1 MIAIADDEAGVTV
14 FRAFLMTARH
24 RGNPRR
30 TMLVDGPGIRDA
42 RPSGKRLDPILARR
56 VPCNVLSVSRGP
68 MCVWAVH

>member
-24 RGNPRR
+24 RGNPHRS
-30 TMLVDGPGIRDA
+30 MLVDGLVYEMHA
-42 RPSGKRLDPILARR
+42 RAENGLDPILAGR